1 MNKERKIK
9 MKEII
14 IGIASGTV
22 AALGMG
28 GGTVLILL
36 LGLFSDMNQ
45 HLIQGTNLIFFI
57 PTSIT
62 AIYMNVKNKTI
73 DYKKSGIITISGIFG
88 AIIGSKL
95 SFKFASNSLK
105 KYFGIFLL
113 FIAFFEI
120 FSLIK
125 QYKVEEKENNK

>member
-1 MNKERKIK
+1 
-9 MKEII
+9 MKEIL
-14 IGIASGTV
+14 IGTISGTV

-36 LGLFSDMNQ
+36 LGIFTNMNQ

-62 AIYMNVKNKTI
+62 AIYMNIRNKTI
-73 DYKKSGIITISGIFG
+73 DYKISKVVIFSGIIG
-88 AIIGSKL
+88 AFVGSRL
-95 SFKFASNSLK
+95 SFKFESNDLK

-113 FIAFFEI
+113 IIAIFEI
-120 FSLIK
+120 YSLIK
-125 QYKVEEKENNK
+125 QYKVDKKENNNK

>member
-1 MNKERKIK
+1 

-14 IGIASGTV
+14 FGIISGTV

-28 GGTVLILL
+28 GGTILILL
-36 LGLFSDMNQ
+36 LSLFTTMEQ

-62 AIYMNVKNKTI
+62 AIFMNVKNKKI
-73 DYKKSGIITISGIFG
+73 NYKLSIFIIIFGIIG
-88 AIIGSKL
+88 AILGSKL
-95 SFKFASNSLK
+95 SFKIENKELK

-113 FIAFFEI
+113 VIAFFESYS
-120 FSLIK
+120 FFK
-125 QYKVEEKENNK
+125 QYILKKKENNN

>member
-1 MNKERKIK
+1 
-9 MKEII
+9 MKEIL
-14 IGIASGTV
+14 IGFASGTV

-36 LGLFSDMNQ
+36 LGIFSQMNQ

-62 AIYMNVKNKTI
+62 AIYMNIKNKTI
-73 DYKKSGIITISGIFG
+73 NYKMAFVLSISGCIG

-95 SFKFASNSLK
+95 SFKFESENLK

-113 FIAFFEI
+113 CIAVFEI
-120 FSLIK
+120 YSFVKKNRITK
-125 QYKVEEKENNK
+125 TEDNN

>member
-1 MNKERKIK
+1 
-9 MKEII
+9 MKEIL
-14 IGIASGTV
+14 IGCASGTV

-36 LGLFSDMNQ
+36 LGIFSEMEQ

-62 AIYMNVKNKTI
+62 AIIMNVKNKTI
-73 DYKKSGIITISGIFG
+73 NYKKSFVIIIAGIIG

-95 SFKFASNSLK
+95 SFKIDNNSLK

-113 FIAFFEI
+113 IIAGFEI
-120 FSLIK
+120 YFLIK
-125 QYKVEEKENNK
+125 QYRLEKKENNK

>member
-1 MNKERKIK
+1 

-14 IGIASGTV
+14 IGMLSGTV

-36 LGLFSDMNQ
+36 LGIFSDMSQ

-62 AIYMNVKNKTI
+62 AIIMNVKNKTI
-73 DYKKSGIITISGIFG
+73 DYKKSGIIIFAGIFG
-88 AIIGSKL
+88 AVIGSKL
-95 SFKFASNSLK
+95 SFKFESENLK

-120 FSLIK
+120 YALIK
-125 QYKVEEKENNK
+125 QYKVDKKENNK

>member
-1 MNKERKIK
+1 
-9 MKEII
+9 MKEIF

-36 LGLFSDMNQ
+36 LGIFSELEQ

-57 PTSIT
+57 PTSIV
-62 AIYMNVKNKTI
+62 AIYMNIKNKTI
-73 DYKKSGIITISGIFG
+73 NYKLANVISFSGVLG

-95 SFKFASNSLK
+95 SFEFNSKVLR

-113 FIAFFEI
+113 FIAILEI
-120 FSLIK
+120 YSLIK
-125 QYKVEEKENNK
+125 QYKVDKKENNK

>member
-1 MNKERKIK
+1 

-14 IGIASGTV
+14 IGMISGTV

-36 LGLFSDMNQ
+36 LSIFSEFNQ

-62 AIYMNVKNKTI
+62 AIYINIKNKRI
-73 DYKKSGIITISGIFG
+73 NYKKSGIIIFSGIIG
-88 AIIGSKL
+88 AIIGSRF
-95 SFKFASNSLK
+95 SFRFESSSLR
-105 KYFGIFLL
+105 KYFGVFLL

-120 FSLIK
+120 YSFFRKYIILK
-125 QYKVEEKENNK
+125 RENNK

>member
-1 MNKERKIK
+1 
-9 MKEII
+9 MKEIL

-62 AIYMNVKNKTI
+62 AIYMNIKNKTI
-73 DYKKSGIITISGIFG
+73 DYKKSGIIIFSGIVG

-95 SFKFASNSLK
+95 SFKFENDSLK
-105 KYFGIFLL
+105 KYFGVFLL

-120 FSLIK
+120 YSLIK
-125 QYKVEEKENNK
+125 QYKVDKKENNK

>member
-1 MNKERKIK
+1 

-14 IGIASGTV
+14 IGILSGTV

-36 LGLFSDMNQ
+36 LGMFSNMNQ

-62 AIYMNVKNKTI
+62 AIYINIRNKNI
-73 DYKKSGIITISGIFG
+73 NYKKSIFIIFAGMLGAYSGCR
-88 AIIGSKL
+88 L
-95 SFKFASNSLK
+95 SFKFESDLLK
-105 KYFGIFLL
+105 RYFGIFLL
-113 FIAFFEI
+113 VIAILEI
-120 FSLIK
+120 YSIIK
-125 QYKVEEKENNK
+125 QYKLDKKENNNR

>member
-1 MNKERKIK
+1 

-14 IGIASGTV
+14 IGMLSGTV

-36 LGLFSDMNQ
+36 LGIFSDMSQ

-62 AIYMNVKNKTI
+62 AIIMNVKNKTI
-73 DYKKSGIITISGIFG
+73 DYKKSGIIIFAGIIG
-88 AIIGSKL
+88 SVIGSKL
-95 SFKFASNSLK
+95 SFKFESENLK

-120 FSLIK
+120 YSLIK
-125 QYKVEEKENNK
+125 QYKVDKKENNK

>member
-1 MNKERKIK
+1 
-9 MKEII
+9 MKEIL
-14 IGIASGTV
+14 IGFASGTV

-36 LGLFSDMNQ
+36 LGIFSQMNQ

-62 AIYMNVKNKTI
+62 AIYMNIKNKTI
-73 DYKKSGIITISGIFG
+73 NYKMAFTLSFSGCIG

-95 SFKFASNSLK
+95 SFKFESKILR

-113 FIAFFEI
+113 FIAAIEI
-120 FSLIK
+120 YSLLK
-125 QYKVEEKENNK
+125 QYRISKTRE

>member
-1 MNKERKIK
+1 

-14 IGIASGTV
+14 IGTISGTV

-36 LGLFSDMNQ
+36 LGIFSDLNQ

-62 AIYMNVKNKTI
+62 AIYMNIKNKTI
-73 DYKKSGIITISGIFG
+73 NYKMALIISIFG
-88 AIIGSKL
+88 GIGAVIGSSL
-95 SFKFASNSLK
+95 SFKFESKILR

-113 FIAFFEI
+113 FIAAIEI
-120 FSLIK
+120 YSLLK
-125 QYKVEEKENNK
+125 QYRISKTRE